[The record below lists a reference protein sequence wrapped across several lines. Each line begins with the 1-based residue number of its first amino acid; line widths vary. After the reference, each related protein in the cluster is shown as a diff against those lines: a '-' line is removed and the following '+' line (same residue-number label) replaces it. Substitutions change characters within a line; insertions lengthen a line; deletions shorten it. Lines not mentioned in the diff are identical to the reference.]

1 MKLRPGTIRL
11 LQIARR
17 HRQELSPD
25 RRDVVAEAIRVHR
38 ADGYRVRA
46 RLFPANDLRDAVLG
60 LDYTRQR
67 RRV

>member
-11 LQIARR
+11 LQVARR
-17 HRQELSPD
+17 HQDLPPD

-60 LDYTRQR
+60 LEWTRKKR
-67 RRV
+67 RI

>member
-11 LQIARR
+11 LQVARR
-17 HRQELSPD
+17 HRKLPPD
-25 RRDVVAEAIRVHR
+25 RRDVVADAIRVHR

-46 RLFPANDLRDAVLG
+46 RLFPANDRRDAVLG
-60 LDYTRQR
+60 LEWTRKK